1 MSEEMESLRSFDDED
16 STKSD
21 KVKSKIDCAIEALL
35 NESRLRVTTL
45 LTEHRDELD
54 LLATSLL
61 LKKTLFAD
69 DIRTLI
75 EDHLSNGKT
84 KTANESVPEKNG
96 SENAFDLLDAKNNV
110 K

>member
-21 KVKSKIDCAIEALL
+21 KVKAKIDCAIEALL

-75 EDHLSNGKT
+75 EDHLSNVKAKT
-84 KTANESVPEKNG
+84 GNESVPEKNG